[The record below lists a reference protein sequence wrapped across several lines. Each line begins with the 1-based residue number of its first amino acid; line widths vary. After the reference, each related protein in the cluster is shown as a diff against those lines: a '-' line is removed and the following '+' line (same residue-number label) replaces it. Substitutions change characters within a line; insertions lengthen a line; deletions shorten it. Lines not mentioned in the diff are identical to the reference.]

1 MPNHMF
7 AGKTALVTGGTSGIG
22 KAIVTA
28 LAQSGA
34 FVLVNSEN
42 AMACGAVAAGL
53 CAAGYRAAP
62 LPCDLSDASALRD
75 MAGEALKMSAR
86 LDCLFCN
93 AGVTGS
99 KTANEAGYEKEVET
113 LFDIN
118 LHHARLLCD
127 LLLPEMAK
135 AGGGSAVLTASL
147 SGLRGNRNI
156 GVYSLTKAALTQ
168 LARDMAVRWGPEHVR
183 VNSISPGLIA
193 TGWEQ
198 KILADPEVAA
208 RRMQMTP
215 LRRVGKPEEVAAA
228 ALFLASDAA
237 SFITGHNLV
246 VDGGTLITDGN

>member
-1 MPNHMF
+1 MPNHLF
-7 AGKTALVTGGTSGIG
+7 AGKAALVTGGTSGIG

-34 FVLVNSEN
+34 FVLVNSED
-42 AMACGAVAAGL
+42 AKACGAMAAGL

-62 LPCDLSDASALRD
+62 LPCDVSDAAALKD
-75 MAGEALKMSAR
+75 MAGEALTTVGK

-93 AGVTGS
+93 AGITGS
-99 KTANEAGYEKEVET
+99 KRAGEAGYEAEVDK
-113 LFDIN
+113 LFAVN

-135 AGGGSAVLTASL
+135 AGGGSAVLTSSL

-156 GVYSLTKAALTQ
+156 GVYSLTKAALAQ
-168 LARDMAVRWGPEHVR
+168 LARDMAVRWGPDNVR

-193 TGWEQ
+193 TGWEH
-198 KILADPEVAA
+198 KILSNSDAAA

-228 ALFLASDAA
+228 ALFLASNAA

>member
-1 MPNHMF
+1 MPRHMF
-7 AGKTALVTGGTSGIG
+7 SGKTALVTGGTSGIG

-34 FVLVNSEN
+34 FVLINGED
-42 AMACGAVAAGL
+42 AKACGAVEAGL
-53 CAAGYRAAP
+53 CAAGYRAAA
-62 LPCDLSDASALRD
+62 LPGDVSDPAAVRDLGR
-75 MAGEALKMSAR
+75 EALKLAGR

-99 KTANEAGYEKEVET
+99 TSADEAGYEEEVEK
-113 LFDIN
+113 LFAIN

-127 LLLPEMAK
+127 LLLPEMA
-135 AGGGSAVLTASL
+135 ATGGGSAVLTSSL
-147 SGLRGNRNI
+147 SGLRGNRDI
-156 GVYSLTKAALTQ
+156 GVYSLTKAALAQ
-168 LARDMAVRWGPEHVR
+168 LARDRAVRWGPSNVR

-193 TGWEQ
+193 TGWERRV
-198 KILADPEVAA
+198 LSDPQATA

-215 LRRVGKPEEVAAA
+215 LRRIGKPEEVAAA